1 MNSAARQTTGT
12 SDPTY
17 NLISVAYHSL
27 QGAENYEKYAQDAQ
41 QEGDQELTDS
51 SRRARALRV
60 RCDRQIGDDAR
71 TPFGQSMLP
80 TPTFNAAPRDLVHQL
95 APGIG
100 LLKDA
105 RFPELR
111 RKVEIDMAGNE
122 DDRQRGVR
130 GVNGSSEITSS
141 HFRHRK
147 ICKNEIDRGLVAAHE
162 PSRTLSMIL
171 THRSPPSREL
181 SCELGRVGG
190 SRPLCRGAERV
201 RSWVGSHH
209 SALAAT
215 VIDRKRKLTG
225 FKITDVADCR
235 IAEILL

>member
-147 ICKNEIDRGLVAAHE
+147 ICKNEIDHNSARDQPKRFPSTLRGDHCISDGSEHLEGEIEDRFSVVDDDI
-162 PSRTLSMIL
+162 RLSL
-171 THRSPPSREL
+171 
-181 SCELGRVGG
+181 
-190 SRPLCRGAERV
+190 
-201 RSWVGSHH
+201 RSWD
-209 SALAAT
+209 ALCF
-215 VIDRKRKLTG
+215 D
-225 FKITDVADCR
+225 
-235 IAEILL
+235 